1 MADVFIS
8 YSSKESQWATK
19 LRDLLA
25 QAGVEVWMAPDSI
38 PVGSNYPNEID
49 LAITGSRSLVL
60 AFNSHSDA
68 SVWVHKEVCTAISS
82 NVDVIPLRTDDVNL
96 AGAMRTYLIDVHI
109 RDVKSPEEAAA
120 EVLRAL
126 GSAGFDDEGTPSDP
140 VSCYL
145 GLESH
150 QPAEEAVFIPHS
162 PLPDAV
168 ERRGMLGRSLI
179 GAAMASPTRPGP
191 LSPEVLVTRGGRFLV
206 VGEAGSGKTTFL
218 RDLFRKTCSAANND
232 QTAALPLLVDA
243 PSLAGIELSELCART
258 LSRAAGT
265 ELDLA
270 AAEALVAERGVTL
283 FVDGL
288 DECRGADARAAM
300 LGALDA
306 LATSPA
312 VRAVVATSRP
322 SEEIAP
328 AGFTTLRLAP
338 FSRQEQIDFLDRYA
352 DAQGIGW
359 SGESLLDALPA
370 GLREL
375 AGRPL
380 FLALIVTAVAYRGDL
395 PETTDELFDDYL
407 NVLLGGYATEEALM
421 VERVLC
427 ELAFWCV
434 RESRVTVPLKKIGEV
449 CERMTDDMEATEL
462 LRRSVLES
470 GVLVPAHGGAS
481 FAHLTL
487 MDHLARNYAA
497 SIYNFEPSHSMV
509 QYFLRDP
516 DKIDLM
522 VSSGCVMPTDRVA
535 EFGAG
540 IGSVARHIPQ
550 AKSLTLVELDE
561 RLATILRNDFSE
573 RQEVTV
579 HQGDAIAWL
588 AGHDVDVIFSNLPF
602 FLTDE
607 LLDVLAEKEFRV
619 AVVAMPP
626 DHSLDDW
633 EDRLR
638 FTYVETNEGGDY
650 FPPQP
655 VASNVMKV
663 TPRRR

>member
-1 MADVFIS
+1 MNMTQIDGLRLEVLPNGAHFSYHKTTVERAKADATIPTKCTSFLTIYETGLAELDKVF
-8 YSSKESQWATK
+8 KLSQK
-19 LRDLLA
+19 NLLT
-25 QAGVEVWMAPDSI
+25 D
-38 PVGSNYPNEID
+38 EI
-49 LAITGSRSLVL
+49 A
-60 AFNSHSDA
+60 ASDA
-68 SVWVHKEVCTAISS
+68 VRDKAYRAYYACVKAL
-82 NVDVIPLRTDDVNL
+82 VDFPD
-96 AGAMRTYLIDVHI
+96 
-109 RDVKSPEEAAA
+109 EEMAAA
-120 EVLRAL
+120 AKILFQHLKDYNINLQGQMDKQTGELLNLTADL
-126 GSAGFDDEGTPSDP
+126 TEK
-140 VSCYL
+140 Y
-145 GLESH
+145 
-150 QPAEEAVFIPHS
+150 AEQVATLNLTKVAEKLKEA
-162 PLPDAV
+162 
-168 ERRGMLGRSLI
+168 
-179 GAAMASPTRPGP
+179 
-191 LSPEVLVTRGGRFLV
+191 
-206 VGEAGSGKTTFL
+206 
-218 RDLFRKTCSAANND
+218 ND

-270 AAEALVAERGVTL
+270 AAESLVAERGVTL

-306 LATSPA
+306 LATSPV

-338 FSRQEQIDFLDRYA
+338 FSRQEQIAFLDRNA
-352 DAQGIGW
+352 GVQGIGW

-370 GLREL
+370 DLREL
-375 AGRPL
+375 AERPL

-434 RESRVTVPLKKIGEV
+434 RESCVTVPLKKIGEV
-449 CERMTDDMEATEL
+449 CERMTGDMEATEL

-470 GVLVPAHGGAS
+470 GVLAPAHGGAS

-509 QYFLRDP
+509 QYFLRNP
-516 DKIDLM
+516 KKIEWM

-535 EFGAG
+535 ELGAG

-573 RQEVTV
+573 RQDVTV

-626 DHSLDDW
+626 DHSHDDW

-655 VASNVMKV
+655 VASEVMKV